1 MATTLKVGFI
11 GTGTM
16 GIGMALNLLRA
27 GQALVAYDLHKAN
40 QQELTAAGAL
50 WMDSV
55 AEIGRASDV
64 VFTSLPGPK
73 EVKDVGL
80 GHGGLI
86 ASMRPGSTWF
96 DLSTN
101 STSMV
106 REISRQFAD
115 MGIAMLDAPV
125 SGGPAGARSGK
136 LALYIGG
143 ERGAFER
150 HKPLLDSMGDR
161 VIYVGAI
168 GAGSTAKIVHNLIA
182 LTTRMAVAE
191 GMSLGIKAGLDPVEL
206 WNAVRQGAIGRS
218 RTLDTLAEKYLCATY
233 DEPTFALRLAYKD
246 FNLAMDLAQE
256 CNVPMPIG
264 DVAHQDYRSAMERGW
279 SERDSKIPMN
289 LQNERAGIEVK
300 ASAEA
305 LKRMLARD

>member
-1 MATTLKVGFI
+1 MADTLKIGFI

-16 GIGMALNLLRA
+16 GVGMALNLLKA
-27 GQALVAYDLHKAN
+27 GYALVAYDLHKAN
-40 QQELTAAGAL
+40 HQELATAGVT

-55 AEIGRASDV
+55 ADVGRACDV
-64 VFTSLPGPK
+64 VFTSLPGPR
-73 EVKDVGL
+73 EVQEVGL
-80 GHGGLI
+80 GAGGLI
-86 ASMRPGSTWF
+86 GAMRTGSAWF

-101 STSMV
+101 STTVV

-115 MGIAMLDAPV
+115 KGIKMLDAPV
-125 SGGPAGARSGK
+125 SGGPGGARSGK

-143 ERGAFER
+143 DRATFER
-150 HKPLLDSMGDR
+150 LKPLLDAMGDR
-161 VIYVGAI
+161 VIFVGEI

-218 RTLDTLAEKYLCATY
+218 RTLDTLAEKYLCASY
-233 DEPTFALRLAYKD
+233 DQPTFALRLAYKD
-246 FNLAMDLAQE
+246 FNLAMDLARE
-256 CNVPMPIG
+256 FDVPMPIG
-264 DVAHQDYRSAMERGW
+264 DVAHQDYQAAMDRGLA
-279 SERDSKIPMN
+279 ELDSKIPMN
-289 LQNERAGIEVK
+289 LQNERAGVAVK

-305 LKRMLARD
+305 LKAMLARD